1 MDVDPQSYVNQQS
14 MFIQVVVAVVAIN
27 SNRSSD
33 NGFRI
38 CDGGSRRGGS
48 GTCGTVDNAG
58 TRQLSIFI

>member
-1 MDVDPQSYVNQQS
+1 